1 MNKKLVLLL
10 LCLICLSIFSINVGS
25 FRVSILDI
33 PHLLHDK
40 TDSRGIILW
49 DIRIPR
55 TLLAILVGGNLGIA
69 GAILQSLFHNPL
81 AEPHVIGLSSGALLG
96 ATLYFLLAG
105 STWDID
111 PLFTP
116 WISMLGALLVLTI
129 LILFNRKFS
138 SSTTIILL
146 GVSINSLL
154 SSVVALLLF
163 LKQKTFQGIY
173 FWLMGGFNGKGWT
186 HFAIL
191 FVYSLIGI
199 PWALMWRRK
208 FNLLFLSEEEI
219 YSLGLTLKK
228 YQPIIL
234 ILLSFLIAPSVA
246 VSGAIGFVGL
256 IAPHMMR
263 VWETPDYT
271 WLIPSS
277 FLSGAILLLS
287 SDILAR
293 MLFYPT
299 EIPVGIITSFFGI
312 PFFIYLLVKKK

>member
-1 MNKKLVLLL
+1 MNKKIVLLL
-10 LCLICLSIFSINVGS
+10 LCLVCLFICSINVGS
-25 FRVSILDI
+25 FRVSLLDI
-33 PHLLHDK
+33 PHLLQDK
-40 TDSRGIILW
+40 TDNRGIIVW

-55 TLLAILVGGNLGIA
+55 TLLAILVGGNLGVA

-111 PLFTP
+111 PIFTP
-116 WISMLGALLVLTI
+116 WVSMLGAFLVLAI
-129 LILFNRKFS
+129 LILFNKKFS

-186 HFAIL
+186 HFTIL
-191 FVYSLIGI
+191 FIYSLIGI
-199 PWALMWRRK
+199 PWALLWRRK

-219 YSLGLTLKK
+219 YSLGLPLKK

-246 VSGAIGFVGL
+246 VSGAIGFIGL

-263 VWETPDYT
+263 VWETPDYS

-299 EIPVGIITSFFGI
+299 EIPVGIITSFFGV